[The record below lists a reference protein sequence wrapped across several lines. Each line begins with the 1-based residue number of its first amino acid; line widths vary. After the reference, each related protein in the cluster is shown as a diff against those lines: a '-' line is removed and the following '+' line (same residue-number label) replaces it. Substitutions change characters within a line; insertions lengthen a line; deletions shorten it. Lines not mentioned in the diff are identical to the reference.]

1 MADEKSP
8 TRVSHRLFAINRSEM
23 EKIMDNETLISYAK
37 KAMGN
42 AYAPYSQFSVGAA
55 VLTSDGEVFTGCNVE
70 NASFGAT
77 ICAERCAILKA
88 ISEGYTSF
96 DKIAIVSSSDNLTYP
111 CGICRQFLSEFM
123 EDGYVVLQ
131 DSDGNIR
138 EYPLEEL
145 IPYAFN
151 LTKDL

>member
-1 MADEKSP
+1 
-8 TRVSHRLFAINRSEM
+8 M

-77 ICAERCAILKA
+77 ICAERCAVLKA

-96 DKIAIVSSSDNLTYP
+96 NKIAIVSSSDNLTYP

-138 EYPLEEL
+138 EYPFDEL

>member
-1 MADEKSP
+1 
-8 TRVSHRLFAINRSEM
+8 M
-23 EKIMDNETLISYAK
+23 ENEVLISYAK

-42 AYAPYSQFSVGAA
+42 AYAPYSGFSVGAA
-55 VLTSDGEVFTGCNVE
+55 LLTTDGEIFTGCNVE

-96 DKIAIVSSSDNLTYP
+96 EKIAIVSSADDLTFP

-123 EDGYVVLQ
+123 EDGVVVLMDKQ
-131 DSDGNIR
+131 ENIK
-138 EYPLEEL
+138 EYALNDL
-145 IPYAFN
+145 IPFSFSLSKEDN
-151 LTKDL
+151 

>member
-1 MADEKSP
+1 
-8 TRVSHRLFAINRSEM
+8 M
-23 EKIMDNETLISYAK
+23 ENEVLISYAK

-42 AYAPYSQFSVGAA
+42 AYAPYSGFSVGAA
-55 VLTSDGEVFTGCNVE
+55 LLTSEGEVFTGCNVE

-96 DKIAIVSSSDNLTYP
+96 EKIAIVSSSQDLTYP

-123 EDGYVVLQ
+123 EDGIVVLM
-131 DSDGNIR
+131 DKHENIK
-138 EYPLEEL
+138 EYSLNDL
-145 IPYAFN
+145 IPFSFN
-151 LTKDL
+151 LTKDDN